1 MFCIHFVLIVLMNL
15 HITVILSSCN
25 NNFL

>member
-1 MFCIHFVLIVLMNL
+1 MNS

-25 NNFL
+25 NNFLWRVRWWR